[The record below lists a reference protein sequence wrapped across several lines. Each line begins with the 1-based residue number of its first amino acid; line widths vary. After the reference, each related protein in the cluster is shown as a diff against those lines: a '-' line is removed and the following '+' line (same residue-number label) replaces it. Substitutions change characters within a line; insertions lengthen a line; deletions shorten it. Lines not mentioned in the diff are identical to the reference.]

1 MEDLRKEIDSL
12 KERVDSLENLILV
25 EQAGI
30 LEIKKI
36 LENLNLEKLLEAKG
50 SISSVGVQKFS
61 KALKKYESKLRESEE
76 KIEKLSEDLRRV
88 KRELKDLKG
97 NIKIHGK
104 SSPQLVKIIREI
116 KDSLEIVREKI
127 NLQESLKERIENLEE
142 KINKLTKKLGISDD
156 ALIIE

>member
-50 SISSVGVQKFS
+50 SISAVGVQNFS
-61 KALKKYESKLRESEE
+61 KA
-76 KIEKLSEDLRRV
+76 
-88 KRELKDLKG
+88 
-97 NIKIHGK
+97 
-104 SSPQLVKIIREI
+104 
-116 KDSLEIVREKI
+116 
-127 NLQESLKERIENLEE
+127 
-142 KINKLTKKLGISDD
+142 
-156 ALIIE
+156 